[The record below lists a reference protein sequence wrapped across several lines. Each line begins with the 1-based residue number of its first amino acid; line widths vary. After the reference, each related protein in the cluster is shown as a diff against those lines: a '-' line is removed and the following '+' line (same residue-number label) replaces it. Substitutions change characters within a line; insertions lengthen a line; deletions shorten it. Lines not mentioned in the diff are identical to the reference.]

1 MSRKLESIDI
11 CLENCEII
19 TLSAKEVSHIY
30 FKQAPKQYYTN
41 CGRWFQNELIN
52 DVGIVLN
59 ISKDKTHNSFD
70 IEDYNVNVFDRLC
83 GNDITQITIYFVED
97 VNGTIAKRSEHFH
110 VVWHD
115 TEDEY
120 GMDYCNKNQKTEWVE
135 ADEEEGIHE
144 SFCRITINEKNNLP
158 IKD

>member
-1 MSRKLESIDI
+1 MSRELESIDL
-11 CLENCEII
+11 CLENCEVI

-30 FKQAPKQYYTN
+30 FKQAPKCYYTN
-41 CGRWFQNELIN
+41 CGRWFQHEMIN

-59 ISKDKTHNSFD
+59 IDRNKTHNSFG

-83 GNDITQITIYFVED
+83 GNDITQITIYFEEEHNKIMV
-97 VNGTIAKRSEHFH
+97 KREEHFH

-120 GMDYCNKNQKTEWVE
+120 GMDCQNKNQKTEWVE
-135 ADEEEGIHE
+135 KNEEEDVYE

-158 IKD
+158 IK